1 MMEIKN
7 ESIIHSDT
15 EIISQEIMLIEIIK
29 VDKDTHE
36 KDRMRIILMCN
47 EENMIAEIEDRAE
60 SYTEEA
66 INNL

>member
-7 ESIIHSDT
+7 ESIIQSDT
-15 EIISQEIMLIEIIK
+15 EIINQEIMLIEIIK

-36 KDRMRIILMCN
+36 KDRMIIILMGKK
-47 EENMIAEIEDRAE
+47 ENMIVEIEDRAE

>member
-1 MMEIKN
+1 MEIKN
-7 ESIIHSDT
+7 ESIIQSDT
-15 EIISQEIMLIEIIK
+15 EIINQETMLIEIIK

-36 KDRMRIILMCN
+36 KDRMIIILMGN
-47 EENMIAEIEDRAE
+47 EENMIVEIEDRAE

>member
-1 MMEIKN
+1 MEIKN
-7 ESIIHSDT
+7 ESIIQSDT
-15 EIISQEIMLIEIIK
+15 EIINQEIMLIEIIK

-36 KDRMRIILMCN
+36 KNWMIIILMGN

>member
-7 ESIIHSDT
+7 ESIIQSDT
-15 EIISQEIMLIEIIK
+15 EIINQEIMLIEIIK

-36 KDRMRIILMCN
+36 KNWMIIILMGN
-47 EENMIAEIEDRAE
+47 EENMIIEIEDRAE

>member
-1 MMEIKN
+1 MEIKN
-7 ESIIHSDT
+7 ESIIQTDT
-15 EIISQEIMLIEIIK
+15 EIINQEIMLIEIIK

-36 KDRMRIILMCN
+36 KNWMIIILMGN

>member
-1 MMEIKN
+1 MEIKN
-7 ESIIHSDT
+7 ESIIQTDT
-15 EIISQEIMLIEIIK
+15 EIINQEIMLIEIIK

-36 KDRMRIILMCN
+36 KDRMIIILMGN
-47 EENMIAEIEDRAE
+47 EENMIIEIEDRAE

>member
-1 MMEIKN
+1 MEIKN
-7 ESIIHSDT
+7 ESIIQTDT
-15 EIISQEIMLIEIIK
+15 EIIKQGIMLIEIIK

-36 KDRMRIILMCN
+36 KDRMIIILMGN

>member
-7 ESIIHSDT
+7 ESIIQSDT
-15 EIISQEIMLIEIIK
+15 EIINQETMLIEIIK

-36 KDRMRIILMCN
+36 KDRMIIILMGN
-47 EENMIAEIEDRAE
+47 EENMIIEIEDRAE